1 MKEEQLNM
9 QIQLTEAEAIE
20 KVYAERE
27 NLVIIS
33 AISRRNVTET
43 FQKIYLMLMLLN
55 LFHIRVLIIRTLK
68 KDLNYL
74 KRQKTI

>member
-55 LFHIRVLIIRTLK
+55 LFHIRVLLIRTLK
-68 KDLNYL
+68 KYLNYF
-74 KRQKTI
+74 KRQKTT

>member
-43 FQKIYLMLMLLN
+43 FSEEIFNVNAPEFIPYKS
-55 LFHIRVLIIRTLK
+55 IIDTNLK
-68 KDLNYL
+68 KVFELL
-74 KRQKTI
+74 